1 MSKSIAQINLLPESQ
16 NWESQNWD
24 NVPERNIYECKDQ
37 EIHTSFLLEMLFMIK
52 DFLFSAPSI
61 C

>member
-37 EIHTSFLLEMLFMIK
+37 EIHTSFLLEML
-52 DFLFSAPSI
+52 
-61 C
+61 